1 MKTETK
7 QLGQNIKN
15 IRERR
20 SITSQAVATLLDMSL
35 SGYSK
40 IERGETDPQW
50 TRVLKLAEIL
60 QVTLDELQNYENSK
74 PLAQSTVGTINN
86 KGAGN
91 GLVVNLSQATEK
103 EINAFLKDEIKLKN
117 VQIQDLLEILK
128 QKS

>member
-40 IERGETDPQW
+40 IERGETDP
-50 TRVLKLAEIL
+50 TMDKSFKTCR
-60 QVTLDELQNYENSK
+60 NF
-74 PLAQSTVGTINN
+74 
-86 KGAGN
+86 AGY
-91 GLVVNLSQATEK
+91 S
-103 EINAFLKDEIKLKN
+103 
-117 VQIQDLLEILK
+117 
-128 QKS
+128 